1 MSTIV
6 IHGIAGSPFVRM
18 PMLACEEKGVAWRL
32 QGMAFG
38 EQKSPEHLKRQPFG
52 QIPAIEHGD
61 FALYETQ
68 AIVRYID
75 AAFDGPALTPAD
87 PKAMARMSQVMN
99 ILDWYVTPSL
109 TGEIAF
115 NRIVKPI
122 VGMPVDEAAVAAALP
137 MTRTAL
143 AALGDILG
151 DQTYFAGEALSLADL
166 AAIAHLDLAPTIP
179 EVAEMLTGSPLLGW
193 IAHMT
198 PRASVRST
206 NLHRMMGAPEP
217 AWARA

>member
-6 IHGIAGSPFVRM
+6 IHGIPGSPFVRM
-18 PMLACEEKGVAWRL
+18 PMLVCEEKGVAWRL
-32 QGMAFG
+32 QAMAFG

-75 AAFDGPALTPAD
+75 AAFEGPALTPAD

-109 TGEIAF
+109 TSGICF

-122 VGMPVDEAAVAAALP
+122 VGMPVDEAEVAAALP

-143 AALGDILG
+143 TALGDILG
-151 DQTYFAGEALSLADL
+151 DQPWFAGGALSLADL
-166 AAIAHLDLAPTIP
+166 VAIAHLDLAPTIP
-179 EVAEMLTGSPLLGW
+179 EVAEILTGSPLLGW
-193 IAHMT
+193 IDRMNAR
-198 PRASVRST
+198 PSVRGT
-206 NLHRMMGAPEP
+206 AMHKMMGVPEP
-217 AWARA
+217 A

>member
-18 PMLACEEKGVAWRL
+18 PMLVCEEKGVPWRL

-109 TGEIAF
+109 TGAIAF

-122 VGMPVDEAAVAAALP
+122 VGMPLDEAEVAAGLP

-143 AALGDILG
+143 TALADILG
-151 DQTYFAGEALSLADL
+151 DQPYFAGQALSLADL
-166 AAIAHLDLAPTIP
+166 VAICHLDLAPTIP
-179 EVAEMLTGSPLLGW
+179 EVAEMLAGSPLLGW
-193 IAHMT
+193 ISRMNA
-198 PRASVRST
+198 RDSVRAT
-206 NLHRMMGAPEP
+206 TMHKMMGAPEP
-217 AWARA
+217 T

>member
-1 MSTIV
+1 MSMIV
-6 IHGIAGSPFVRM
+6 IHGIPGSPFVRM
-18 PMLACEEKGVAWRL
+18 PMLVCEEKGAPWRL
-32 QGMAFG
+32 QAMGFG

-75 AAFDGPALTPAD
+75 AVFDGPALTPAD

-109 TGEIAF
+109 TAAICF
-115 NRIVKPI
+115 NRVVKPI
-122 VGMPVDEAAVAAALP
+122 VGMQVDEAEVVAALP

-143 AALGDILG
+143 AALADLLG
-151 DQTYFAGEALSLADL
+151 DQPWFAGEALSLADL
-166 AAIAHLDLAPTIP
+166 TAIAHLDVAPTIP
-179 EVAEMLTGSPLLGW
+179 EVAEILAGSPLLGW
-193 IAHMT
+193 IDRMNA
-198 PRASVRST
+198 RESVRGT
-206 NLHRMMGAPEP
+206 TMHKMMGVAEP
-217 AWARA
+217 A